1 MRQTGWN
8 NSADYRLD
16 LPTGRQRPEP
26 TTAAAV
32 NGAAGS
38 LRNVCWLRPAHR
50 AANGGNVMRMLVR
63 PAKREGT
70 SRTIFHRP
78 LIDGDVKSGT
88 GGPVISI
95 EAEGIYSDDSKYRYQ
110 IEITLGE
117 LEALIESSGPA
128 LGAGRPVSTGP
139 KRQGHQE
146 AGETSASILHLN
158 RRSE

>member
-1 MRQTGWN
+1 M
-8 NSADYRLD
+8 
-16 LPTGRQRPEP
+16 E
-26 TTAAAV
+26 
-32 NGAAGS
+32 
-38 LRNVCWLRPAHR
+38 RPAFYGMFASFAR
-50 AANGGNVMRMLVR
+50 RTEPDNGGKVMRMLVR

-70 SRTIFHRP
+70 SRTIFDRP

-128 LGAGRPVSTGP
+128 LGAGSPVSTG
-139 KRQGHQE
+139 QAEHNQMNE
-146 AGETSASILHLN
+146 
-158 RRSE
+158 